1 MLSQFCLAPLR
12 SKGDQ
17 EIRAKNQRQ
26 ALSIS
31 HRPLPAGGPEMSQH
45 FCVLAWV
52 FFLNV
57 HRATSGLST
66 A

>member
-1 MLSQFCLAPLR
+1 MLPQFCLAPLR

-17 EIRAKNQRQ
+17 EIRAKDQRQ

-31 HRPLPAGGPEMSQH
+31 HRPLPAGGPKMSQH

-52 FFLNV
+52 FFLDV
-57 HRATSGLST
+57 HRATPGLST
-66 A
+66 T